1 MKTSDPKE
9 NSTAGLQK
17 QEEGV
22 LAIQKKRLQ
31 ELSTADLK
39 KLIYEL
45 DSHQL
50 ELEMQNEE
58 LRKARAELESSR
70 ARYADLFDFSPVGYF
85 LVDVRGR
92 IREANLTGADMVGV
106 NRRLLTGEPFAFF
119 IEQGDL
125 AVYERHRKET
135 FTSQTRQ
142 TCELKLKPRNA
153 PAFYCRLQSTI
164 ADNVDDQAGFIRNAL
179 IDISERKRAEDEREK
194 VISELKIAL
203 GQIKTLTGLL
213 PICAGCKKIRND
225 SGYWEQVEQFLSE
238 HTEVTFTHGMCPEC
252 LEKTMDDFKKKGK

>member
-1 MKTSDPKE
+1 MRISDPRKDSSGR
-9 NSTAGLQK
+9 N
-17 QEEGV
+17 EE
-22 LAIQKKRLQ
+22 RLK

-45 DSHQL
+45 DSRQIEL
-50 ELEMQNEE
+50 ELQNEE
-58 LRKARAELESSR
+58 LRKARTELESSR

-92 IREANLTGADMVGV
+92 IREANLTGADMMGV
-106 NRRLLTGEPFAFF
+106 SRRQLTGELFAFF

-125 AVYERHRKET
+125 AAYERHRKET
-135 FTSQTRQ
+135 FRSQTPQ
-142 TCELKLKPRNA
+142 TCELKIQPRNA
-153 PAFYCRLQSTI
+153 PAFYGRLQSTI
-164 ADNVDDQAGFIRNAL
+164 ADNVDDKAGLIRNAL
-179 IDISERKRAEDEREK
+179 IDISERKRAEEEREK

-252 LEKTMDDFKKKGK
+252 LEKTIGEFKKKAE